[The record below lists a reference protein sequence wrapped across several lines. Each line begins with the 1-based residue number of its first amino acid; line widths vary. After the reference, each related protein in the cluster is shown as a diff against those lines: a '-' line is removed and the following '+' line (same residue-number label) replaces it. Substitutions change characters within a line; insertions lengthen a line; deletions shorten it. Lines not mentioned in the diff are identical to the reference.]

1 MDWNTPRVSKLIDYW
16 IEEDIG
22 NGDLTNSA
30 ITKEIGR
37 AHWIAKEEGIFCGS
51 EIINKIFKKIDKK
64 IEVNFLL
71 QDGEKFNKEEKILEI
86 NGPSRSLLAS
96 ERICLNIAMHLSGIS
111 TYTYKLVSKLKNT
124 NIKLADTRKNT
135 PGLRIFEKYAFKC
148 GGGTNH
154 RMGLY
159 DAAMIKENH
168 IAWSNNLYEAVKKIR
183 LNTPF
188 TTHIIIEAE
197 NLIQAKDA
205 LKAGAD
211 SLLLDEFEP
220 KSLKSSIEEL
230 RKLSNDFFP
239 ERGRKNLIIEVSGI
253 KPNEIESYLI
263 EGIDFISTS
272 SSITKSNWI
281 DLSMR
286 YY

>member
-1 MDWNTPRVSKLIDYW
+1 VDWNTPKVSKLIDNW
-16 IEEDIG
+16 IEEDLG
-22 NGDLTNSA
+22 NGDLTRFA
-30 ITKEIGR
+30 ITQEIGK
-37 AHWIAKEEGIFCGS
+37 AHWIAKEEGIFCGMD
-51 EIINKIFKKIDKK
+51 IIKKIFKKIDER
-64 IEVNFLL
+64 IEVRLL
-71 QDGEKFNKEEKILEI
+71 IKDGEKFFKDQKILEI
-86 NGPSRSLLAS
+86 NGPSRSLLAC

-124 NIKLADTRKNT
+124 KIKLADTRKTT

-168 IAWSNNLYEAVKKIR
+168 IAWSKNLYDAIQKIR
-183 LNTPF
+183 LNAPF

-197 NLIQAKDA
+197 NLMQAKDG
-205 LKAGAD
+205 LMAGAD
-211 SLLLDEFEP
+211 GLLLDEFEI
-220 KSLKSSIEEL
+220 KSLESSIHEL
-230 RKLSNDFFP
+230 RNLSMNLLNQERQKKLT
-239 ERGRKNLIIEVSGI
+239 IEVSGI
-253 KPNEIESYLI
+253 NPNEIENYLI
-263 EGIDFISTS
+263 DGIDYISTS

>member
-1 MDWNTPRVSKLIDYW
+1 LDLNTPKISKIIDNW
-16 IEEDIG
+16 IEEDLG
-22 NGDLTNSA
+22 NGDLTRAA
-30 ITKEIGR
+30 ITKECGR
-37 AHWIAKEEGIFCGS
+37 AHWISKEEGIFCGS
-51 EIINKIFKKIDKK
+51 AIVKKIFNKIDEN
-64 IEVNFLL
+64 IEVNLFIK
-71 QDGEKFNKEEKILEI
+71 DGEKFSREEKILEI
-86 NGPSRSLLAS
+86 NGPSKSLLAS

-124 NIKLADTRKNT
+124 NIKLADTRKTT

-148 GGGTNH
+148 GGGINH

-168 IAWSNNLYEAVKKIR
+168 IAWSNNLHDAVKNIR

-197 NLIQAKDA
+197 NLNQAKDA
-205 LKAGAD
+205 LMAGAD
-211 SLLLDEFEP
+211 SLLLDEFDQ
-220 KSLKSSIEEL
+220 KSLKSSINEL
-230 RKLSNDFFP
+230 RQLSKNISS
-239 ERGRKNLIIEVSGI
+239 ENNRKNLIIEVSGI
-253 KPNEIESYLI
+253 NPKEIDAYLI
-263 EGIDFISTS
+263 DGIDYISTS
-272 SSITKSNWI
+272 SSTTKSSWI